1 MEKEVVHTANIERC
15 AKQYIN
21 QGLRSDNM
29 LCGFIMLITSILA
42 YIDWMIYEFSDSY
55 IGGIIASIITDIG
68 IIGFI
73 LCCYASIK

>member
-1 MEKEVVHTANIERC
+1 
-15 AKQYIN
+15 
-21 QGLRSDNM
+21 M
-29 LCGFIMLITSILA
+29 LCGFIMLITSILV

-55 IGGIIASIITDIG
+55 ICGIIAIIITDIG

>member
-1 MEKEVVHTANIERC
+1 MF
-15 AKQYIN
+15 
-21 QGLRSDNM
+21 
-29 LCGFIMLITSILA
+29 CGFIMLITSILA

-73 LCCYASIK
+73 LCCYATIK

>member
-1 MEKEVVHTANIERC
+1 
-15 AKQYIN
+15 
-21 QGLRSDNM
+21 M

-55 IGGIIASIITDIG
+55 IGGIIASIIIDIG